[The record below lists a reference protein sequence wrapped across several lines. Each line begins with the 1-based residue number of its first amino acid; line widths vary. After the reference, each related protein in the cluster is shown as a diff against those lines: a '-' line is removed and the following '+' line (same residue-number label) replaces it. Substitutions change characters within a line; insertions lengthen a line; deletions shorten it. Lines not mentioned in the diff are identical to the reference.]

1 MIENK
6 LSLQRLPGTFLM
18 WLILL
23 NEFLV
28 FAGLILACA
37 LFRVREKELF
47 ISSTRNLDL
56 HSGIKATLFLLAG
69 GYFAAE
75 FVKYSEKA
83 GSKRAVAGLVAAIVS
98 GVLFLVHKWQ
108 DLGALSARGFDFA
121 KDDFWLFYWGIM
133 TFHFAHVVV
142 AVGIL
147 SYLLFVYLKNEKQSE
162 ENSRFFSAGVLFWH
176 LCDVIWVMIFP
187 LFFWRP

>member
-1 MIENK
+1 MIESK
-6 LSLQRLPGTFLM
+6 LSLQKLPGTFLM

-28 FAGLILACA
+28 FAGLIVACA
-37 LFRVREKELF
+37 LFRVREKDLF
-47 ISSTRNLDL
+47 LSSAKHLNLQ
-56 HSGIKATLFLLAG
+56 SGITATLFLLAG

-75 FVKYSEKA
+75 FIKYSEKKR
-83 GSKRAVAGLVAAIVS
+83 SKRAVAGLVAAI
-98 GVLFLVHKWQ
+98 GAGFLFLHHKWQ
-108 DLGALSARGFDFA
+108 DLGALSTQGFDFA
-121 KDDFWLFYWGIM
+121 RDDFWLFYWGIM
-133 TFHFAHVVV
+133 TFHFAHVLV

-147 SYLLFVYLKNEKQSE
+147 LYILFAYLKNEKESE
-162 ENSRFFSAGVLFWH
+162 ESSRFFASGVLFWH